1 VSVQQECFLALEPR
15 QNRYDRSRFAVIPIP
30 YDATSSYLGGSR
42 HGPRAIIEASAH
54 LEDFDEELGA
64 EFTEAG
70 IATLPPVTAD
80 ARGPEHM
87 VERVAGC
94 ARRVVRAGKFP
105 LGLGGEHGITAGL
118 VRAVRSRYRK
128 LSVLQIDAHA
138 DLRDTYQGSRF
149 SHATVMRRVH
159 EMGARIVGVGLRTWS
174 KDEAEFMRRNRIEPV
189 TARQCFESDE
199 WLDAVLDRL
208 EEKVY
213 VTVDI
218 DGFDP
223 AYAPGTGTPVPGG
236 LDWYQVTSLLRAVA
250 AEKTLV
256 GADVTEVCPL
266 PGQVVT
272 EFLAARLAYKII
284 CYAQRSA

>member
-1 VSVQQECFLALEPR
+1 
-15 QNRYDRSRFAVIPIP
+15 VIPIP

-42 HGPRAIIEASAH
+42 YGPRAIIEASAH
-54 LEDFDEELGA
+54 LEDFDEELGS
-64 EFTEAG
+64 EFTEVG
-70 IATLPPVTAD
+70 IATLPAVAAD

-87 VERVAGC
+87 VDRIAAS

-118 VRAVRSRYRK
+118 VRAVQSRHKK

-159 EMGARIVGVGLRTWS
+159 EMGIRIVGVGLRTWS
-174 KDEAEFMRRNRIEPV
+174 KDEERFMRRNRIEPV
-189 TARQCFESDE
+189 TARQCFESDD

-208 EEKVY
+208 GQKVY

-256 GADVTEVCPL
+256 GADVTEVSPL
-266 PGQVVT
+266 AGQAVT

-284 CYAQRSA
+284 CYAQRAD

>member
-1 VSVQQECFLALEPR
+1 VSVPHECFLALDPW
-15 QNRYDRSRFAVIPIP
+15 QSRYDRSRFAVIPVP
-30 YDATSSYLGGSR
+30 YDATSTYLGGSR
-42 HGPRAIIEASAH
+42 RGPRAIIEASAH

-70 IATLPPVTAD
+70 IATLPPVSAD
-80 ARGPEHM
+80 ARGPEQM
-87 VERVAGC
+87 VERIAAC
-94 ARRVVRAGKFP
+94 TRRVVRAGKFP

-118 VRAVRSRYRK
+118 VRAVRSRHK
-128 LSVLQIDAHA
+128 ELSVLQIDAHA
-138 DLRDTYQGSRF
+138 DLRSTYQGARY

-159 EMGARIVGVGLRTWS
+159 EMGIRIVGVGLRMWS
-174 KDEAEFMRRNRIEPV
+174 KEEAAFMRRNRIEPV
-189 TARQCFESDE
+189 TARQCFESDG

-208 EEKVY
+208 GPKVY

-250 AEKTLV
+250 SEKTLV
-256 GADVTEVCPL
+256 GADITEVIPL
-266 PGQVVT
+266 PGQAVT
-272 EFLAARLAYKII
+272 ESLAARLVYKII
-284 CYAQRSA
+284 CYAQQAE

>member
-1 VSVQQECFLALEPR
+1 MTVEHECFLALDPR
-15 QNRYDRSRFAVIPIP
+15 RSRYDRSRFAVIPIP
-30 YDATSSYLGGSR
+30 YDATSSYLGGAR

-54 LEDFDEELGA
+54 LEDFDEELEG

-87 VERVAGC
+87 VERIAGC
-94 ARRVVRAGKFP
+94 ARRVVREGKFP

-118 VRAVRSRYRK
+118 VRAVHSRHRK

-159 EMGARIVGVGLRTWS
+159 EMGVRIVGVGLRIWS
-174 KDEAEFMRRNRIEPV
+174 KGEAAFMRRNRIEPV
-189 TARQCFESDE
+189 TARQCFESE
-199 WLDAVLDRL
+199 GWLDAVLDRL
-208 EEKVY
+208 DEKVY

-218 DGFDP
+218 DGIDP

-256 GADVTEVCPL
+256 GADITEVHPL
-266 PGQVVT
+266 AGQAAT

-284 CYAQRSA
+284 CYAQHAE